1 MRIEQLQ
8 AFLAVAETGSFG
20 QAARKCEI
28 TQSTVSRQ
36 IQSLE
41 AELGLPLFHR
51 TAQAKLTLGGEHLLP
66 RARKI
71 CQEWESATQEL
82 ADLMAGKQPELCVAA
97 IHSVC
102 AHYLPPVLQKF
113 CHDYPDVQLR
123 VTALGSDRALKVLRD
138 GLVDVAIVMNNR
150 FLTASP
156 EMVVNVLY
164 EERVEVLMASNH
176 PLTQYEQV
184 PWSELIKYP
193 QVVFKDGYGMQRLV
207 QERFAR
213 QGAKLRAVMEL
224 NTLDAFRGVVRQGE
238 LIALLPESALVEART
253 DSTLAIRAI
262 AFNTERGSLT
272 SLPPSITAVG
282 NMVSDVPNS
291 DGILMRQV
299 VLVTTQDRIQIPPIQ
314 HFCQLVRQL
323 EKSPVNAI
331 TSQDSIAQS
340 HTPFDS
346 QPLRVS
352 G

>member
-8 AFLAVAETGSFG
+8 AFLAVAETGNFG
-20 QAARKCEI
+20 QAARKCDV
-28 TQSTVSRQ
+28 TQSTISRQ

-41 AELGLPLFHR
+41 ADLGLPLFHR
-51 TAQAKLTLGGEHLLP
+51 TSVAKLTLGGERLLP
-66 RARKI
+66 HARKI
-71 CQEWESATQEL
+71 CQEWQNASKEL

-102 AHYLPPVLQKF
+102 SHYLPPVLQKF
-113 CHDYPDVQLR
+113 CRNYPDVQLR

-150 FLTASP
+150 FLTSSP
-156 EMVVNVLY
+156 EMIVDVLY
-164 EERVEVLMASNH
+164 NERIEVLMASNH
-176 PLTQYEQV
+176 PLAQYEQV
-184 PWSELIKYP
+184 PWSELVKYP

-207 QERFAR
+207 QERFSR
-213 QGAKLRAVMEL
+213 LGEKLHAVMEL
-224 NTLDAFRGVVRQGE
+224 NTLEAFRGVVRQGE

-262 AFNTERGSLT
+262 A
-272 SLPPSITAVG
+272 SLPPAMAATSNI
-282 NMVSDVPNS
+282 VSDVSIS
-291 DGILMRQV
+291 DSSLMRQV

-323 EKSPVNAI
+323 EKPSGNV
-331 TSQDSIAQS
+331 TSSQKPIPQS
-340 HTPFDS
+340 HLPLDS
-346 QPLRVS
+346 HRLTIS